1 MRLAA
6 FSISFVL
13 GVVGAVSCSSSKKC
27 TPASCSGCCSAN
39 DTCETGGATTACGIA
54 GALCDRCVG
63 AQLCVSGKCEG
74 GTNSGGGGGGGT
86 AGGMGG
92 GSVAGTEL
100 TGTYQELWGW
110 DADGGR
116 TATIKNFSRARVGVW
131 YRDGGSPD
139 FIRGIGNDDGTFVVR
154 DVPAGEITLQL
165 DKRFFVTTA
174 RQLSF
179 DSFIGG
185 RKDAVQ
191 ATSETTL
198 RLTMRGLQP
207 TSAASSTGFFFTQL
221 GGTANNLENVAVPVT
236 PAGSTSIESDLD
248 WAGLSAALGYGLP
261 DSSKGDKGYAY
272 QNATVTTDAGS
283 FSSLVRAGEFNMV
296 TLVNGGSADAIVD
309 LTPTQAM
316 PYSINVDRAAF
327 TALRGSF
334 GRSVGAAEWQVQI
347 GTSPSAGP
355 FRFSGQG
362 TVTLAS
368 AAVNENEPVTLP
380 LPSPFPASWGREV
393 FMSFVVPQ
401 PRQATDGGTPTQFFG
416 GLSLGDAAERVTGT
430 IAPRLGP
437 VRGAQIA
444 SRNFVE
450 DQSGVTTTPS
460 LSWMAPSTGVAS
472 MYRVSISRID
482 GSGDVQDLWRVYTP
496 SLAVTLP
503 PGVLAL
509 GNVYVLELE
518 ALSFGEGGISFTL
531 PFARSVVVS
540 GLIRP

>member
-13 GVVGAVSCSSSKKC
+13 GVVGAAACSTSKKC

-39 DTCETGGATTACGIA
+39 DTCEMGNTSSACGTG

-63 AQLCVSGKCEG
+63 APLCVSGKCEG
-74 GTNSGGGGGGGT
+74 GTN
-86 AGGMGG
+86 MGG
-92 GSVAGTEL
+92 GSGGGSAGGAGGGSTTGSEL

-116 TATIKNFSRARVGVW
+116 SATIKNFSRSRVGVW
-131 YRDGGSPD
+131 YRDGGAPD
-139 FIRGIGNDDGTFVVR
+139 FLRGFGNDDGTFVVR
-154 DVPAGEITLQL
+154 DVPAGEVTLQL
-165 DKRFFVTTA
+165 DKRFFVTSTRRLA
-174 RQLSF
+174 F

-185 RKDAVQ
+185 RRDAVQ
-191 ATSETTL
+191 ATSESTL

-207 TSAASSTGFFFTQL
+207 ISATSSTGMFFTQL

-236 PAGSTSIESDLD
+236 PVGATSIESDLD
-248 WAGLSAALGYGLP
+248 WAGLSSVLGYGLP

-272 QNATVTTDAGS
+272 QSATITTDAGS
-283 FSSLVRAGEFNMV
+283 VSNLVRAGEFNMV
-296 TLVNGGSADAIVD
+296 TLANGGTADAIVD
-309 LTPTQAM
+309 LTPTQM
-316 PYSINVDRAAF
+316 TPFSIMVDRAAF
-327 TALRGSF
+327 TALRGDF
-334 GRSVGAAEWQVQI
+334 GRSVTAAEWQVQV
-347 GTSPSAGP
+347 GTSPSAAP

-368 AAVNENEPVTLP
+368 AAVKENEPVTLP
-380 LPSPFPASWGREV
+380 VPSPFPSSWGREV
-393 FMSFVVPQ
+393 FMTFVVPQ
-401 PRQATDGGTPTQFFG
+401 PRQASDGGTPTQFFG
-416 GLSLGDAAERVTGT
+416 GLSYGDAAERVTGT

-444 SRNFVE
+444 SRNFIE

-460 LSWMAPSTGVAS
+460 LSWMAPSTGTANT
-472 MYRVSISRID
+472 YRVSISRID
-482 GSGDVQDLWRVYTP
+482 DSGEVQDLWRVYTP
-496 SLAVTLP
+496 NLAVTIP

-509 GNVYVLELE
+509 GSVYVFELE

-531 PFARSVVVS
+531 PFGRSSVVS
-540 GLIRP
+540 GIIRP

>member
-1 MRLAA
+1 MRFAA

-13 GVVGAVSCSSSKKC
+13 GVVGAVSCSPSKKC

-39 DTCETGGATTACGIA
+39 DTCETGGATTACGSA

-63 AQLCVSGKCEG
+63 AQLCVAGKCEG
-74 GTNSGGGGGGGT
+74 GTNTGGGSGGGT

-92 GSVAGTEL
+92 GSSTGTEL
-100 TGTYQELWGW
+100 TGTYQEMWGW

-154 DVPAGEITLQL
+154 DVPAGEVTLQL

-174 RQLSF
+174 RQLAF

-191 ATSETTL
+191 ATSESTL

-207 TSAASSTGFFFTQL
+207 ISTTSSTGFFFTQL
-221 GGTANNLENVAVPVT
+221 GGTANNLENVARPVT
-236 PAGSTSIESDLD
+236 PAGATSIESDLD
-248 WAGLSAALGYGLP
+248 WAQLSTALGYGLP

-296 TLVNGGSADAIVD
+296 TLVNGGTADAIVD
-309 LTPTQAM
+309 LTATQTA
-316 PYSINVDRAAF
+316 PYSLNVDRAAF

-334 GRSVGAAEWQVQI
+334 GRSAGVAEWQVQV
-347 GTSPSAGP
+347 GTSPSAPP

-362 TVTLAS
+362 VVTLAS
-368 AAVNENEPVTLP
+368 AALKETEPVTLP
-380 LPSPFPASWGREV
+380 VPSPFPGSWGREV
-393 FMSFVVPQ
+393 FMTFVVPQ
-401 PRQATDGGTPTQFFG
+401 LRQPTDAGTPTEFFG
-416 GLSLGDAAERVTGT
+416 GVSLGDAAERLTGT

-444 SRNFVE
+444 NRNFVE

-460 LSWMAPSTGVAS
+460 LSWMAPSTGVANS
-472 MYRVSISRID
+472 YRVSISRID
-482 GSGDVQDLWRVYTP
+482 DSGQVQDLWRVYTP
-496 SLAVTLP
+496 SLAVTIP
-503 PGVLAL
+503 PGVLVM

-518 ALSFGEGGISFTL
+518 ALSFGEGSISFTL

-540 GLIRP
+540 GVIRP